1 MNLVAEVEQVL
12 LEMIRLNDDFNFT
25 RQAGETIPPPL
36 SWSVTRYAALPA
48 SGELGMLLRAVT
60 VYGALSRGAGIA
72 KEYYNEDPQW
82 LFTFN
87 RIGESLFFR
96 LPADLNSFDQT
107 VFHREA
113 SKAFVVGWRGDSLP
127 SLP

>member
-1 MNLVAEVEQVL
+1 MKIIDLIIDDKYNAIVWDDDKLMKASDIFYDWFTNL
-12 LEMIRLNDDFNFT
+12 
-25 RQAGETIPPPL
+25 
-36 SWSVTRYAALPA
+36 
-48 SGELGMLLRAVT
+48 SGIKQQYPSNYLVKHMMSYLWGYLIS
-60 VYGALSRGAGIA
+60 YK
-72 KEYYNEDPQW
+72 KEYYNEDAQW

-96 LPADLNSFDQT
+96 LPADLNGFDQSI
-107 VFHREA
+107 FHREA